1 MSVMNFGCMRCLLCL
16 TLEVGLLVIGVLFWV
31 NGTSPYG
38 QVITY
43 ETAEWGKGPI
53 MDIILQHN
61 STQCPDS
68 YERRNSTFYGT
79 EKVC

>member
-1 MSVMNFGCMRCLLCL
+1 MSAMNFGCMRCLLCL

-31 NGTSPYG
+31 NGSSPYG

-43 ETAEWGKGPI
+43 ETAEWGKGPV

-61 STQCPDS
+61 SS
-68 YERRNSTFYGT
+68 
-79 EKVC
+79 